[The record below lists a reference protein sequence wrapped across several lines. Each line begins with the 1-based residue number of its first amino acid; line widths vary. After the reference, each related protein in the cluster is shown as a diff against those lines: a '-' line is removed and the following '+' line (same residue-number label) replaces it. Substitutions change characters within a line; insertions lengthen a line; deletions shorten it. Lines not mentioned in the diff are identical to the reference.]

1 LTGEE
6 IKAIILQCAQ
16 SKVREIDVPGLR
28 LVFGDV
34 GPAKPLP
41 ARPSAFETT
50 SPTDGA
56 LSEQEHKANEQ
67 QFLLDEEAQTKE
79 EQLALMAIEDPLQFE
94 QLMIRGELNDDSN
107 TKQA

>member
-16 SKVREIDVPGLR
+16 SKVREIDIPGLR

-41 ARPSAFETT
+41 ARPSALETT
-50 SPTDGA
+50 RPPDAA
-56 LSEQEHKANEQ
+56 LSEEEHEANNQ
-67 QFLLDEEAQTKE
+67 NFIADEEAFAKE
-79 EQLALMAIEDPLQFE
+79 EQLALMAIEDPLQYE
-94 QLMIRGELNDDSN
+94 QLMLRGELHDDSN
-107 TKQA
+107 AKQA